1 MAGKPRVLIVEDEP
15 EISRFIET
23 ALEGYGYDVD
33 VADAGQKALK
43 TLSVRPPDL
52 VILDLGLPDM
62 DGKGV
67 IRSLREWSRL
77 PVIVL
82 SARDQEEEK
91 VAALELG
98 ADDYLTKPFG
108 MGELLARIGVALRH
122 ASRREALAEMQYHFR
137 DLTVDL
143 SRRRAMLREQEI
155 HLTPTEYDL
164 LSALVRKAGQ
174 VVTQAELLREVWGR
188 DSLEH
193 DHYLRIYVQ
202 RLRQKL
208 GDNPLYPQYIFT
220 EPGIGYRLSEEK
232 PGLI

>member
-1 MAGKPRVLIVEDEP
+1 MAGKPLILIVEDEP

-23 ALEGYGYDVD
+23 ALEGHGYAVE
-33 VADAGQKALK
+33 VAETGQKSIRIA
-43 TLSVRPPDL
+43 SARPPDL
-52 VILDLGLPDM
+52 MVLDLGLPDM
-62 DGKGV
+62 DGKHV
-67 IRSLREWSRL
+67 IRALREWSRL

-82 SARDQEEEK
+82 SARDQEAEK

-108 MGELLARIGVALRH
+108 MNELLARIGVALRH
-122 ASRREALAEMQYHFR
+122 ASRREALSEMQYRFR
-137 DLTVDL
+137 GLTVDL
-143 SRRRAMLREQEI
+143 SRRKTLLHGQEV

-164 LSALVRKAGQ
+164 LAALVRKAGQ

-208 GDNPLYPQYIFT
+208 GDTPLYPQYIFT
-220 EPGIGYRLSEEK
+220 EPGIGYRLSEDQAV
-232 PGLI
+232 